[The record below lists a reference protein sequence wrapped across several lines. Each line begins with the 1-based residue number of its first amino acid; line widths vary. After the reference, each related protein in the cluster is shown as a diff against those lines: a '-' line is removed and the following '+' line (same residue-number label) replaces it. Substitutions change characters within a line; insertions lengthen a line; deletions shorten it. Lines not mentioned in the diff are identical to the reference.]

1 MTKFDLPEYQ
11 VWEKLDSLDL
21 LDGYTIQLSEY
32 IEPAVAGACV
42 ILIKIDGSVQP
53 MTETYQAPTMF
64 VAVFG
69 EVNSARISDH
79 RIAAENIRKAL
90 ITESLYNDVCGAQ
103 SVTNVIGPYRTD
115 TGRPV
120 FEVNFTLVF
129 GDR

>member
-11 VWEKLDSLDL
+11 VKERLASLGL
-21 LDGYTIQLSEY
+21 LTGYTVQLSEY
-32 IEPAVAGACV
+32 VEPATASEKAV
-42 ILIKIDGSVQP
+42 LIKVDGSVQP

-64 VAVFG
+64 IAVFG
-69 EVNSARISDH
+69 EVNGSLTAH
-79 RIAAENIRKAL
+79 RLVAENIRKAL

-120 FEVNFTLVF
+120 FEVDFTLVF
-129 GDR
+129 GD

>member
-11 VWEKLDSLDL
+11 VKEKLDSLDL

-32 IEPAVAGACV
+32 AEPKVATEKV

-64 VAVFG
+64 IAVFG
-69 EVNSARISDH
+69 EVGGSITAH
-79 RIAAENIRKAL
+79 RLVAENIRKAL

-129 GDR
+129 GD

>member
-1 MTKFDLPEYQ
+1 MTKFDLPECQ
-11 VWEKLDSLDL
+11 VKERLASLGL
-21 LDGYTIQLSEY
+21 LTGYTVQLSEY
-32 IEPAVAGACV
+32 VEPATVSDKV
-42 ILIKIDGSVQP
+42 VLIKVDGSVQP

-64 VAVFG
+64 IAVFG
-69 EVNSARISDH
+69 EVNGSLTAH
-79 RIAAENIRKAL
+79 RLVTENIRKAL

-129 GDR
+129 GD

>member
-11 VWEKLDSLDL
+11 VKEKLAL
-21 LDGYTIQLSEY
+21 LGLLTGYTVQLSEY
-32 IEPAVAGACV
+32 VEPATASDKVV
-42 ILIKIDGSVQP
+42 LIKVDGGVGANSDV
-53 MTETYQAPTMF
+53 YQSPTMF

-69 EVNSARISDH
+69 EVNGSLTAH
-79 RIAAENIRKAL
+79 RLVAENIRKAL

-129 GDR
+129 GD

>member
-11 VWEKLDSLDL
+11 VKERLASLGL
-21 LDGYTIQLSEY
+21 LAGYTVQLSEY
-32 IEPAVAGACV
+32 VEPATASEKVV
-42 ILIKIDGSVQP
+42 LIRIDGSVQP

-64 VAVFG
+64 IAVFG
-69 EVNSARISDH
+69 EVNGSLTAH
-79 RIAAENIRKAL
+79 RIVAENIRKAL

-115 TGRPV
+115 NGRPV

-129 GDR
+129 GD

>member
-11 VWEKLDSLDL
+11 VKEKLNSLGL
-21 LDGYTIQLSEY
+21 LTGYTVQLSEY
-32 IEPAVAGACV
+32 VEPATASDKVV
-42 ILIKIDGSVQP
+42 LIKIDGGVDAN
-53 MTETYQAPTMF
+53 TDVYQSPTMF
-64 VAVFG
+64 IAVFG
-69 EVNSARISDH
+69 EVNGSLTAH
-79 RIAAENIRKAL
+79 RLVAENIRKAL

>member
-11 VWEKLDSLDL
+11 VREKLASLGL
-21 LDGYTIQLSEY
+21 LTGYTIQLSEY
-32 IEPAVAGACV
+32 VEPVTASGRVV
-42 ILIKIDGSVQP
+42 LIKIDGGVDAN
-53 MTETYQAPTMF
+53 TDVYQSPTMF
-64 VAVFG
+64 IAVFG
-69 EVNSARISDH
+69 EINGSLTVH
-79 RIAAENIRKAL
+79 RLVTENIRKAL

-129 GDR
+129 GD

>member
-11 VWEKLDSLDL
+11 VKERLAL
-21 LDGYTIQLSEY
+21 LGLLTGYTVQLSEY
-32 IEPAVAGACV
+32 VEPLTASDKVV
-42 ILIKIDGSVQP
+42 LIKIDGGVDAN
-53 MTETYQAPTMF
+53 TDVYQSPTMF
-64 VAVFG
+64 IAVFG
-69 EVNSARISDH
+69 EVNDSLTEH
-79 RIAAENIRKAL
+79 RLVAENIRKAL

-129 GDR
+129 GD

>member
-1 MTKFDLPEYQ
+1 MTKYDLPEYQ
-11 VWEKLDSLDL
+11 VKEKLAL
-21 LDGYTIQLSEY
+21 LGLLTGYTVQLSEY
-32 IEPAVAGACV
+32 VEPLTASDKVV
-42 ILIKIDGSVQP
+42 LIKVDGGVDAN
-53 MTETYQAPTMF
+53 TDVYQSPTMF

-69 EVNSARISDH
+69 EVNGSLTAH
-79 RIAAENIRKAL
+79 RLVAENIRKAL

-129 GDR
+129 GD

>member
-11 VWEKLDSLDL
+11 VKEKLNSLGL
-21 LDGYTIQLSEY
+21 LTGYTVQLSEY
-32 IEPAVAGACV
+32 VEPATASDKVV
-42 ILIKIDGSVQP
+42 LIKVDGSVQP
-53 MTETYQAPTMF
+53 MTYDYQTPTMF

-69 EVNSARISDH
+69 EVNGPLTNH
-79 RIAAENIRKAL
+79 RLVAENIRKAL

-129 GDR
+129 GD

>member
-1 MTKFDLPEYQ
+1 MTKFDIPEYQ
-11 VWEKLDSLDL
+11 VKERLASIGL
-21 LDGYTIQLSEY
+21 LTGYTVQLSEY
-32 IEPAVAGACV
+32 AEPATATEKVV
-42 ILIKIDGSVQP
+42 LIKVDGSVDP

-64 VAVFG
+64 IAVFG
-69 EVNSARISDH
+69 EVNGSLTAH
-79 RIAAENIRKAL
+79 RLVAENIRKAL

-129 GDR
+129 GD